1 MASQAQIASKQVH
14 QLETLK
20 QEYYRTLVLELFS
33 FDDIARAEVAMH
45 RLLNEHFYKQQA
57 IIALHNSCITD
68 FASKLQTVA
77 DKWRLLVEKMTFEQL
92 NMPDFIE
99 RIKKGALYFHAN
111 LTELFSTL
119 LTATKEV
126 AVNNKVLAKRFETAY
141 SELEQTVL
149 AKRYLLEDMTAQAFS
164 TAYYLRAKQEAVVAS
179 MSKDEQAQKKRRKKK
194 EAEKK
199 EPKQPTATISF
210 QLYKEGKTI
219 EQIAKERSLTTNTIM
234 THLGKFVAEGLLPI
248 TDILPQNKINVIK
261 EAVQR
266 ITLANGM
273 KPIKEACPD
282 YITYGD
288 IHFYISSTHN
298 NNKK

>member
-1 MASQAQIASKQVH
+1 M
-14 QLETLK
+14 
-20 QEYYRTLVLELFS
+20 
-33 FDDIARAEVAMH
+33 
-45 RLLNEHFYKQQA
+45 
-57 IIALHNSCITD
+57 
-68 FASKLQTVA
+68 
-77 DKWRLLVEKMTFEQL
+77 
-92 NMPDFIE
+92 
-99 RIKKGALYFHAN
+99 
-111 LTELFSTL
+111 
-119 LTATKEV
+119 
-126 AVNNKVLAKRFETAY
+126 
-141 SELEQTVL
+141 
-149 AKRYLLEDMTAQAFS
+149 S

-179 MSKDEQAQKKRRKKK
+179 MGKDEQAQKKRRKKK